1 MADMYIR
8 VSSRAPIPGRVGVG
22 KCNVGVI
29 GYDTANDAKFL
40 SASGTRFDPTNWQG
54 YKISKLADFLALY
67 NSEPGNTALV
77 KWMNTYFTELDRQAD
92 PASVLFYRYGG
103 EGAGTYTLQVAI
115 PAGGVKE
122 WRTMYSPV
130 SAITLVKVHY
140 AAGYE
145 GTDETVEQD
154 VAGYTL
160 QSDDSGK
167 YTGKITFAA
176 GYPRNS
182 GAVEQDVSLSA
193 DSVLISY
200 TTAILAEALKVFNNQ
215 DVQLM
220 ALAYDPGKMSG
231 SGPGQGIY
239 GGISFIDDMKI
250 VLTHCNSRTSS
261 GRARQLC
268 CGLPANQHMTDPTIS
283 YGGPGGEYWSGFRA
297 NELGQA
303 RNVMVMGEPHTLATS
318 GYYGERDTSAMIAA
332 AVRKSRVRDT
342 LTGFV
347 PTTAVTALENESEM
361 EAYKTAQIM
370 TWVKISHL
378 RVEPF
383 INFGFTFGVGRDAR
397 ENHVRCINQ
406 IKHALST
413 ALLQLVLSPDLK
425 YDLNGTRKIKSV
437 ISAVIREC
445 EMNNWCDGI
454 VSIIIPIDEYLAIPV
469 AKRTDEDQVIV
480 TNAQDSAIVDNIEVT
495 ILWGPNPETI
505 VISALGDI

>member
-8 VSSRAPIPGRVGVG
+8 VSTRAPIPGRVGVG

-29 GYDTANDAKFL
+29 GYDAANDAKFL
-40 SASGTRFDPTNWQG
+40 SASGTRFDPTSWQG
-54 YKISKLADFLALY
+54 YKISKHEDFLGLY
-67 NSEPGNTALV
+67 NPSPDNTALV
-77 KWMNTYFTELDRQAD
+77 KWMSTYFSELDYQAD

-103 EGAGTYTLQVAI
+103 EGAGTYTLQVSL
-115 PAGGVKE
+115 PAGGAKE

-130 SAITLVKVHY
+130 NVISEVSVHY
-140 AAGYE
+140 AVGYTE
-145 GTDETVEQD
+145 LNETVVQD
-154 VAGYTL
+154 VAGYVL
-160 QSDDSGK
+160 QTDGSGK

-182 GAVEQDVSLSA
+182 GNVEQNVNLST

-200 TTAILAEALKVFNNQ
+200 TTVALAEALKLFNNQ

-220 ALAYDPGKMSG
+220 ALAYDPGKRSG
-231 SGPGQGIY
+231 SLVSQGIY
-239 GGISFIDDMKI
+239 GGTSFIDDMKI
-250 VLTHCNSRTSS
+250 VLTHCNSRTVS

-268 CGLPANQHMTDPTIS
+268 CGLPANQRMTDPTTF
-283 YGGPGGEYWSGFRA
+283 YGGPGSEYWGGFRA

-303 RNVMVMGEPHTLATS
+303 RNVMVMGEQHTLLTS
-318 GYYGERDTSAMIAA
+318 GYYGERDTSAMIAV

-342 LTGFV
+342 LTGFT
-347 PTTAVTALENESEM
+347 PTTSVTALENESEM

-378 RVEPF
+378 RAEPF
-383 INFGFTFGVGRDAR
+383 INFGFTFGFGRDAR

-425 YDLNGTRKIKSV
+425 YDLNGMRRIKSV

-445 EMNNWCDGI
+445 EMSNWCDGI
-454 VSIIIPIDEYLAIPV
+454 VSTEIPIEEYLAIPV
-469 AKRTDEDQVIV
+469 AKRSPEEQIIV
-480 TNAQDSAIVDNIEVT
+480 TNAQASAIVDNIEVT

>member
-8 VSSRAPIPGRVGVG
+8 VSTRAPIPGRVGVG

-29 GYDTANDAKFL
+29 GYDSANDAKFR
-40 SASGTRFDPTNWQG
+40 SASGIRFDPTNWQG
-54 YKISKLADFLALY
+54 YKISKLADFLSLY
-67 NSEPGNTALV
+67 STMPDNTALV
-77 KWMNTYFTELDRQAD
+77 KWMDTYFSELDRQAD

-103 EGAGTYTLQVAI
+103 EGAGTYTLQVAL

-122 WRTMYSPV
+122 WRTMYSPINAMTDV
-130 SAITLVKVHY
+130 RVHY
-140 AAGYE
+140 AVGYN
-145 GTDETVEQD
+145 GLAETVIQD
-154 VAGYTL
+154 VAGYALET
-160 QSDDSGK
+160 DASGK

-176 GYPRNS
+176 GYPRN
-182 GAVEQDVSLSA
+182 GGNVEQNVNLSA
-193 DSVLISY
+193 DSVLITYS
-200 TTAILAEALKVFNNQ
+200 TVALAEALKLFNNQ

-220 ALAYDPGKMSG
+220 ALAYDPGKMTG
-231 SGPGQGIY
+231 MVGDVY
-239 GGISFIDDMKI
+239 GGVSFVDDMKT
-250 VLTHCNSRTSS
+250 VLTHCNSRTAS

-268 CGLPANQHMTDPTIS
+268 CGLPANQHMTDPTEP
-283 YGGPGGEYWSGFRA
+283 YGGAALEYWGGFRA

-303 RNVMVMGEPHTLATS
+303 RNVMVMGEQHTLLTS
-318 GYYGERDTSAMIAA
+318 GYYGERDTSAMIAV

-342 LTGFV
+342 LTGFT
-347 PTTAVTALENESEM
+347 PTTAVTAIENESEM

-378 RVEPF
+378 RAEPF
-383 INFGFTFGVGRDAR
+383 LNFGFTFGVVRDAR

-425 YDLNGTRKIKSV
+425 YDLNGIRRIKSV
-437 ISAVIREC
+437 ISAVVREC
-445 EMNNWCDGI
+445 EMSNWCDGL
-454 VSIIIPIDEYLAIPV
+454 VSMLVPIEEYLAIPV
-469 AKRTDEDQVIV
+469 AKRTGEEQVIV